1 MDIPCLVF
9 NRKDFYNSSIVLEF
23 LKDQNIDYLI
33 LAGFLWLIPDN
44 LIESYSDKII
54 NIHPSLLPKYGG
66 KGMYGMHVHRAV
78 KEHQDHYS
86 GITIHLVNEKYDE
99 GRILLQTKTKLEPTD
114 SHEEIAR
121 KVLKLEHHFFPRVVA
136 AYCK

>member
-1 MDIPCLVF
+1 MDLPYLVF
-9 NRKDFYNSSIVLEF
+9 KRNEFYDTDTVLQF
-23 LKDQNIDYLI
+23 LRGRQIDYLI

-44 LIESYSDKII
+44 LIQTYSDRII
-54 NIHPSLLPKYGG
+54 NVHPSLLPKYGG

-78 KEHQDHYS
+78 KDQGDSYS
-86 GITIHLVNEKYDE
+86 GITIHLVNEEYDK
-99 GRILLQTKTKLEPTD
+99 GRVLLQTKTKLDPSDTPEV
-114 SHEEIAR
+114 IAG